1 MQRRL
6 GYKGGDPQ
14 NPNLDDMAP
23 PFPTLSSLRSGG
35 KRALRDALALIE
47 TQRGSQALAALLD
60 AAAADQRAHVAG
72 LTGPPGV
79 GKSTLTNALIRDWRA
94 RGETVGV
101 IAVDPS
107 SRATGGALLGDRARL
122 STDPN
127 DQGVYVRSMAAR
139 DRLGGLS
146 DDTVAAVALMR
157 AIFDRVLVES
167 VGIGQSEADIS
178 FAADTVVL
186 CVQPGSGDSL
196 QFMKA
201 GVMELPDIVV
211 VTKADMGEVA
221 KRARSE
227 VEGALTL
234 FTRDDSWTP
243 PVVLVAAPTGE
254 GVPDLHAAIAAH
266 RTHLGKDLLAA
277 RRLGQE
283 KTWVAES
290 IRARFGA
297 EGLRAASA
305 IATPS
310 PGPFGREREIA
321 EVLRGRLAG

>member
-1 MQRRL
+1 MSYTRA
-6 GYKGGDPQ
+6 PQ
-14 NPNLDDMAP
+14 
-23 PFPTLSSLRSGG
+23 FPDLPKLRSGG
-35 KRALRDALALIE
+35 KRALSQALALIE
-47 TQRGSQALAALLD
+47 TARGTEALAALLD
-60 AAAADQRAHVAG
+60 AAAADPRAHVAG

-79 GKSTLTNALIRDWRA
+79 GKSTLTNALIRDWRGA
-94 RGETVGV
+94 NETVGV

-122 STDPN
+122 STDPG
-127 DQGVYVRSMAAR
+127 DRGMFVRSMAAR

-146 DDTVAAVALMR
+146 DDTIAAVALMR

-186 CVQPGSGDSL
+186 CIQPGSGDSL

-234 FTRDDSWTP
+234 FSRDDDWVP
-243 PVVLVAAPTGE
+243 PVVLVSAASGD
-254 GVPDLHAAIAAH
+254 GVPDLHAALARH
-266 RTHLGKDLLAA
+266 RESLGTTRLAA
-277 RRLGQE
+277 RRRAQE
-283 KTWVAES
+283 RTWVAES
-290 IRARFGA
+290 IRSRFGT
-297 EGLRAASA
+297 EGLLVAERLKLAAA
-305 IATPS
+305 
-310 PGPFGREREIA
+310 GPFGREREIA
-321 EVLRGRLAG
+321 ERLKAALGRAREGE